1 MPESK
6 NGKIDI
12 ERYRV
17 KEGEKISLK
26 DFPTACDVKIEKAEV
41 KERYFPETIE
51 KLKVLQ
57 EKLYAQ
63 NTYGL
68 IIVLQAMDAAGKD
81 GTVNHVFASLNP
93 GGVKVVSFKQPTSE
107 EKDHDYMWRINK
119 ALPERGNI
127 GIFNRSQ
134 YEDVIVTRIHD
145 LIHQGQLP
153 RNLIHKDIWE
163 ERYEQITNW
172 EKYLAAN
179 GFPMVKIFLHVSKE
193 EQQKRL
199 MDRIFNRS
207 HYEDVIVT
215 RVHDLIKEDKLPQ
228 NLVNKNIWD
237 TRYRQIK
244 DWERYL
250 GENGF
255 HVIKIFLHVSKDE
268 QRNRLAERI
277 LNKKKNWKFSM
288 ADMRERQY
296 WDQYQEIYGEMISKT
311 SKDYAPWYIVPAD
324 NKWYTRYVVSQITL
338 QALKKIDP
346 QFPPLA
352 RGIAEQLEK
361 FKKLI
366 SSVDVKS
373 LEEIQQAIKK

>member
-1 MPESK
+1 MKADRYLFDGSHPCALRKLPCDSK
-6 NGKIDI
+6 DDHVKKEDI
-12 ERYRV
+12 LAKTAENLEKMAALQDAFYADGR
-17 KEGEKISLK
+17 EGL
-26 DFPTACDVKIEKAEV
+26 V
-41 KERYFPETIE
+41 
-51 KLKVLQ
+51 
-57 EKLYAQ
+57 
-63 NTYGL
+63 
-68 IIVLQAMDAAGKD
+68 IILQALDAAGKD
-81 GTVNHVFASLNP
+81 STVKHVMGGLNP
-93 GGVKVVSFKQPTSE
+93 QGVQVTSFKQPTSE

-145 LIHQGQLP
+145 LIHRGQLP

-199 MDRIFNRS
+199 MDRIFN
-207 HYEDVIVT
+207 
-215 RVHDLIKEDKLPQ
+215 Q
-228 NLVNKNIWD
+228 
-237 TRYRQIK
+237 Q
-244 DWERYL
+244 
-250 GENGF
+250 
-255 HVIKIFLHVSKDE
+255 
-268 QRNRLAERI
+268 
-277 LNKKKNWKFSM
+277 KNWKFSM

-352 RGIAEQLEK
+352 PDIAEQLEK
-361 FKKLI
+361 FKKFI

-373 LEEIQQAIKK
+373 LEEIQQAIKKE